1 VNVIDC
7 FDISHLSG
15 TNIVGSMVQFK
26 NGKPYKTNYRRFKV
40 QTVDDNDDFR
50 SMQEIVH
57 RRYKRLALA
66 KIEDPTATLPFPDL
80 IIIDG
85 GAQQLRF
92 AKEALDELDLDIP
105 IIGLA
110 KKQEE
115 LYFPKKSRTS
125 PI

>member
-1 VNVIDC
+1 
-7 FDISHLSG
+7 
-15 TNIVGSMVQFK
+15 
-26 NGKPYKTNYRRFKV
+26 
-40 QTVDDNDDFR
+40 
-50 SMQEIVH
+50 MQEIVH

-115 LYFPKKSRTS
+115 LYFPKKAEPAQFDKNSEMMKLFRAARDEAHRFAITYQRLLRS
-125 PI
+125 KKATQ